1 MIEGIIM
8 QINITGQHLKV
19 TSSLKE
25 YIEKKFEKLTRH
37 FDHVI
42 NIHVVLTVEKLEH
55 HAEASLQVSGNKIF
69 ATASNEGMYAAIDN
83 LVDKLDRQI
92 VKHKEKQKD
101 HHQRDVEHHAIN

>member
-1 MIEGIIM
+1 M
-8 QINITGQHLKV
+8 QINITGQQLKI
-19 TSSLKE
+19 TSSFKE
-25 YIEKKFEKLTRH
+25 YVEKKFEKLTRH
-37 FDHVI
+37 FEHVI

-69 ATASNEGMYAAIDN
+69 ADASNEGMYAAIDK

-92 VKHKEKQKD
+92 VKHKEKLKD

>member
-1 MIEGIIM
+1 M
-8 QINITGQHLKV
+8 QIDITGQHLKV

-25 YIEKKFEKLTRH
+25 YVEKKFEKLTRH

-55 HAEASLQVSGNKIF
+55 QAEASLQVSGNKIF
-69 ATASNEGMYAAIDN
+69 ATATNDGMYTAIDN

-92 VKHKEKQKD
+92 VRHKEKLKD
-101 HHQRDVEHHAIN
+101 HHQRDVEHHIIN

>member
-1 MIEGIIM
+1 M
-8 QINITGQHLKV
+8 QITITGQHLKV
-19 TSSLKE
+19 TQSLKG
-25 YIEKKFEKLTRH
+25 YVEKKFEKLTRH
-37 FDHVI
+37 FNHVI

-69 ATASNEGMYAAIDN
+69 ADASNEGMYAAVDS

-92 VKHKEKQKD
+92 IKHKEKLKD